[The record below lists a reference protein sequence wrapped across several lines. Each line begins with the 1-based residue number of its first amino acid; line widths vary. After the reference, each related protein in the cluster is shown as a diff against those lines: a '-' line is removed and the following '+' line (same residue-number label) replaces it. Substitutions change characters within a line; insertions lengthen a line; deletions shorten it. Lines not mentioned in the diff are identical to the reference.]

1 MEFDDSRINYS
12 EENEYTYIIGYDF
25 LCLIVHVEN
34 IIPPVLVIDKFNVV
48 FFRKPENVD
57 FNILGLELYLKF
69 FLLSP
74 LQITFNHTFGVQIIL
89 QK

>member
-34 IIPPVLVIDKFNVV
+34 IIPPVLIIDKFNVA
-48 FFRKPENVD
+48 FF
-57 FNILGLELYLKF
+57 
-69 FLLSP
+69 
-74 LQITFNHTFGVQIIL
+74 
-89 QK
+89 